1 MVLADFRAGHVSNY
15 ELASAMAKRE
25 ATIYGFPTR
34 RYPRNDGVFGMACH
48 RYDQRGIPTY
58 INAVVELGGDV
69 SLDELTRV
77 VDEKLLRRFPRWR
90 GHVSPHDEQ
99 HWVVPESVDPAS
111 YIEEVPFVHG
121 DFREAIMEHV
131 SSRFRD
137 PLPDGCSWQ
146 VHKLSGVG
154 QTALFFRISHTI
166 ADAVILLAIVNTL
179 FEKDED
185 ATPPPAAGS
194 GGGGGGRRAGIC
206 ERLGAMIGGLWS
218 TMTLPCMR
226 GDPPTPI
233 RLGPA
238 EWQRRAE
245 LQEKRGV
252 ESQGAAVGLA
262 EPVNVD
268 LVKRI
273 AKSHGAT
280 VNDIV
285 MAAIAEGVR
294 NYIKDVD
301 TRSPPP
307 QDLTLTT
314 TMMFNP
320 RPQKPSSATGSLNG
334 TERLLADYAEMR
346 GQGCDLAGA
355 FVPLPCGDMPFSD
368 RLQRVNAATR
378 RMKLSGAPLLQ
389 RSALNLLH
397 KCFGTSFIV
406 RVGDYLFGKTS
417 ITISSAIMPK
427 TAVKLCGVPVTAMYA
442 AAAPMHYGASVQ
454 FHSYNGEL
462 RIVAVTDKE
471 TVNAGKLA
479 NLVRSALVEA
489 CKSDEKQRSWVDTG
503 IDRIRNAGEAV

>member
-1 MVLADFRAGHVSNY
+1 
-15 ELASAMAKRE
+15 MAKRE

-34 RYPRNDGVFGMACH
+34 RYPRNDGAVGMVFH
-48 RYDQRGIPTY
+48 RFEQRGTPTY

-99 HWVVPESVDPAS
+99 HWVVPESVDPSS

-121 DFREAIMEHV
+121 DFREALMEHV
-131 SSRFRD
+131 SSRLRD

-166 ADAVILLAIVNTL
+166 ADAVLILAIVNAI

-185 ATPPPAAGS
+185 ATPPPPAGS
-194 GGGGGGRRAGIC
+194 GGGGGGRRAGAC

-226 GDPPTPI
+226 GDTRTPI
-233 RLGPA
+233 SLGPV
-238 EWQRRAE
+238 EWRRRAE
-245 LQEKRGV
+245 LREQRGV
-252 ESQGAAVGLA
+252 ESQGADFGVA

-268 LVKRI
+268 LVKRV

-280 VNDIV
+280 INDIV
-285 MAAIAEGVR
+285 LAAIAEGVR
-294 NYIKDVD
+294 TYINDVD
-301 TRSPPP
+301 TRSTPP
-307 QDLTLTT
+307 QDLTLTAT
-314 TMMFNP
+314 IMVNP

-355 FVPLPCGDMPFSD
+355 FVPLPCGDMQFSD
-368 RLQRVNAATR
+368 RLQRVSATTR
-378 RMKLSGAPLLQ
+378 RMKLSMAPLLL
-389 RSALNLLH
+389 RWGNNLAL

-406 RVGDYLFGKTS
+406 RFSDYLFGKTS
-417 ITISSAIMPK
+417 LVSSSVIFSKA
-427 TAVKLCGVPVTAMYA
+427 AVKLCGVPVTAIYA
-442 AAAPMHYGASVQ
+442 ASAPATWGANVT
-454 FHSYNGEL
+454 HTSYNGEL

-471 TVNAGKLA
+471 TIGDAGKLA

-489 CKSDEKQRSWVDTG
+489 CKSDEKQKSWVDTE
-503 IDRIRNAGEAV
+503 IDRIRNAAEAV

>member
-1 MVLADFRAGHVSNY
+1 
-15 ELASAMAKRE
+15 MAKPE
-25 ATIYGFPTR
+25 VTPTR
-34 RYPRNDGVFGMACH
+34 RYPRNDGYIGMMFH
-48 RYDQRGIPTY
+48 RYDQRGIPSH

-90 GHVSPHDEQ
+90 GHVSPHDEH
-99 HWVVPESVDPAS
+99 HWIVPESVDPAS

-121 DFREAIMEHV
+121 DFREAIIEHV

-166 ADAVILLAIVNTL
+166 ADAVLILAILNTV

-185 ATPPPAAGS
+185 ATPQLAAGS
-194 GGGGGGRRAGIC
+194 GGGGARRPGVC

-218 TMTLPCMR
+218 TLTLPCMR
-226 GDPPTPI
+226 DDPPTPI
-233 RLGPA
+233 RLGPS
-238 EWQRRAE
+238 EWQRRADLRE
-245 LQEKRGV
+245 QRGV
-252 ESQGAAVGLA
+252 ESQGAGFGLA
-262 EPVNVD
+262 EPVSVD
-268 LVKRI
+268 LVKRV

-280 VNDIV
+280 LNDIV
-285 MAAIAEGVR
+285 LAAIAEGIR
-294 NYIKDVD
+294 TYINDVQVD
-301 TRSPPP
+301 TGSSPPP
-307 QDLTLTT
+307 QDLTLTA
-314 TMMFNP
+314 TMLFNP
-320 RPQKPSSATGSLNG
+320 RPQKPSSATGALNG

-346 GQGCDLAGA
+346 GQGCDVTGA

-368 RLQRVNAATR
+368 RLERVNAATR
-378 RMKLSGAPLLQ
+378 RMKLSGAPLMQ
-389 RSALNLLH
+389 RSANNLLH

-406 RVGDYLFGKTS
+406 RFGDYVFGKTS
-417 ITISSAIMPK
+417 INISSAIMPK
-427 TAVKLCGVPVTAMYA
+427 TAVKICGVPVTAMYA

-471 TVNAGKLA
+471 TVNAGTLA
-479 NLVRSALVEA
+479 NLVRAALIEA
-489 CKSDEKQRSWVDTG
+489 CKCDEKSKSWVDTEL
-503 IDRIRNAGEAV
+503 DRIRNAGEAV

>member
-1 MVLADFRAGHVSNY
+1 
-15 ELASAMAKRE
+15 MAKRE

-34 RYPRNDGVFGMACH
+34 RYPRNDGVVGMVFH
-48 RYDQRGIPTY
+48 RYDQRGIPTH

-166 ADAVILLAIVNTL
+166 ADAVLILAILNTV

-185 ATPPPAAGS
+185 ATPPAAGS
-194 GGGGGGRRAGIC
+194 GGGGGGRRPGVC

-218 TMTLPCMR
+218 TLALPCMR
-226 GDPPTPI
+226 ERPRAPI

-238 EWQRRAE
+238 EWRRRAALRE
-245 LQEKRGV
+245 QRGV
-252 ESQGAAVGLA
+252 ESQGADFGLA

-268 LVKRI
+268 LVKRV

-280 VNDIV
+280 LNDIV

-294 NYIKDVD
+294 TYINDVHVD
-301 TRSPPP
+301 AQSSPPP

-314 TMMFNP
+314 TMLFNP

-346 GQGCDLAGA
+346 GQGCDVTGA

-378 RMKLSGAPLLQ
+378 RMKLSGARCCFGRPTTYST
-389 RSALNLLH
+389 SALGRRSSLRFGVRLPLRKDLH
-397 KCFGTSFIV
+397 LHFRRDLFEDRRQALRCAGH
-406 RVGDYLFGKTS
+406 GDIRCRSPCHLG
-417 ITISSAIMPK
+417 
-427 TAVKLCGVPVTAMYA
+427 CER
-442 AAAPMHYGASVQ
+442 Q

-471 TVNAGKLA
+471 TVQHAGKLA

-489 CKSDEKQRSWVDTG
+489 CKSDEKSKSWVDTE
-503 IDRIRNAGEAV
+503 IDRIRDAGEAV